1 MANPE
6 PRRWLNS
13 TVLGAGLTSLL
24 SDLSYETAFAVLP
37 AYLKKI
43 GATTASLGLIEGL
56 ADALASFVKLG
67 SGFWS
72 DRFNRRKPFAL
83 VGYSLTA
90 VMPVMIA
97 VAVVWPVILL
107 ARLIGWFGKGL
118 RGPARDA
125 LLAASVPPEHRGKAF
140 GLHRAGDTV
149 GAILG
154 PLLAAG
160 LLRKYGTSWEFPE
173 RNVIWAAVPAGVLA
187 ALAFALLVKETRG
200 AAVKHYTFG
209 DALRQMPPDFRRFL
223 VGVGIFGSGDFSH
236 VLLIAM
242 AGIALTPSLG
252 AVEAASWAAMFYA
265 IRNTVGAVSAFPV
278 GALSDRI
285 GRRGLLIAGY
295 FLAAGVMVGFAM
307 VMSAEVTNLIVWG
320 GLFGLAGLFIAIEE
334 SLESAMAADL
344 VPDLQ
349 WRGTAFG
356 VLGVVNGC
364 GDFISSTVVG
374 YLFTV
379 HPVVG
384 FAFAA
389 VLMAIGAGVL
399 LSHHRSRR
407 PPADAVIS
415 H

>member
-1 MANPE
+1 MPDSE
-6 PRRWLNS
+6 PRHWLNR

-24 SDLSYETAFAVLP
+24 ADLSYETAFAVLP

-43 GATTASLGLIEGL
+43 GATTASLGLMEGL

-72 DRFNRRKPFAL
+72 DRFNRRKPFAV

-90 VMPVMIA
+90 LMPMIIVLA
-97 VAVVWPVILL
+97 VTWPIILL

-125 LLAASVPPEHRGKAF
+125 LLAASVPAEHRGKAF

-154 PLLAAG
+154 PLVAAG
-160 LLRKYGTSWEFPE
+160 LLRWYGPSWEFPE
-173 RNVIWAAVPAGVLA
+173 RSVMWAAVPSGILA
-187 ALAFALLVKETRG
+187 ALAFTLLVKEVRG
-200 AAVKHYTFG
+200 AAVKHYKFR
-209 DALRQMPPDFRRFL
+209 DALRNMPPDYRRFL
-223 VGVGIFGSGDFSH
+223 VAVGIFGSGDFSH

-252 AVEAASWAAMFYA
+252 AVEAASWAAVFYA
-265 IRNTVGAVSAFPV
+265 IRNTVGAASAFPV

-295 FLAAGVMVGFAM
+295 FLAAAVMIGFAI
-307 VMSAEVTNLIVWG
+307 VITSHITHLVVWG

-344 VPDLQ
+344 VHDPQL
-349 WRGTAFG
+349 RGTAFG

-364 GDFISSTVVG
+364 GDFISSAVVG
-374 YLFTV
+374 FLLSVRPFL
-379 HPVVG
+379 G

-389 VLMAIGAGVL
+389 VLMTIGAIVL
-399 LSHHRSRR
+399 LSQHRSGL
-407 PPADAVIS
+407 PPTDAVTS
-415 H
+415 P

>member
-1 MANPE
+1 MPDAE
-6 PRRWLNS
+6 PPRWLNR

-24 SDLSYETAFAVLP
+24 ADLSYETAFAVLP

-43 GATTASLGLIEGL
+43 GATTAALGFMEGL

-72 DRFNRRKPFAL
+72 DRFNRRKPFAV

-90 VMPVMIA
+90 LMPMIIALA
-97 VAVVWPVILL
+97 VTWPIILL

-125 LLAASVPPEHRGKAF
+125 LLAASVPPQHRGKAF

-160 LLRKYGTSWEFPE
+160 LLRWYGANWEFPE
-173 RNVIWAAVPAGVLA
+173 RTVMWMAVPSGILA
-187 ALAFALLVKETRG
+187 ALAFAFLVKEARG
-200 AAVKHYTFG
+200 AAVKHYKFR
-209 DALRQMPPDFRRFL
+209 DALRQMPSDYRRFL
-223 VGVGIFGSGDFSH
+223 WAVGMFGSGDFSH

-242 AGIALTPSLG
+242 AGLTLTPSLG
-252 AVEAASWAAMFYA
+252 AVEAASWAAVFYA
-265 IRNTVGAVSAFPV
+265 IRNTVGAASAFPV

-295 FLAAGVMVGFAM
+295 FLAAGVMIGFAI
-307 VMSAEVTNLIVWG
+307 VIATQVTNLIAWG
-320 GLFGLAGLFIAIEE
+320 GLFGLAGLFIAVEE
-334 SLESAMAADL
+334 SLESAIVADL
-344 VPDLQ
+344 VHDPQ

-364 GDFISSTVVG
+364 GDFVSSAVVG
-374 YLFTV
+374 YLLSVQPTL
-379 HPVVG
+379 G

-389 VLMAIGAGVL
+389 TLMAIGAAVL
-399 LSHHRSRR
+399 LSQQHSGL
-407 PPADAVIS
+407 PPTNAVTS
-415 H
+415 P